1 MTLQSSPLSAEVL
14 AAFVPPIWSHELLW
28 SPHVEPWAS
37 AAKPPVLRQD
47 PRMIQRSPQ
56 RLVEVVG
63 MVHSLVQGLERL
75 YDFFVAS
82 MLCNNGRG
90 GVIYHDF
97 RKNNKNHLPPRF
109 IVGKWLAGPV
119 LRSRGMVSSMT
130 LATVKVIGE
139 VEVVMGGN
147 VGVERR
153 VQMWSDSDERKI
165 KKKCD
170 RQLSLYIA
178 V

>member
-1 MTLQSSPLSAEVL
+1 M
-14 AAFVPPIWSHELLW
+14 
-28 SPHVEPWAS
+28 VE
-37 AAKPPVLRQD
+37 
-47 PRMIQRSPQ
+47 RSPQ
-56 RLVEVVG
+56 RLMKMVG
-63 MVHSLVQGLERL
+63 MVHSLVQVLERL
-75 YDFFVAS
+75 CDFFVAS
-82 MLCNNGRG
+82 RLCNNERRG
-90 GVIYHDF
+90 IIYHDF
-97 RKNNKNHLPPRF
+97 NKNNKKHIPPRF
-109 IVGKWLAGPV
+109 IVGTWLAGPV

-153 VQMWSDSDERKI
+153 VQMWSDSDERKM
-165 KKKCD
+165 KKNCD